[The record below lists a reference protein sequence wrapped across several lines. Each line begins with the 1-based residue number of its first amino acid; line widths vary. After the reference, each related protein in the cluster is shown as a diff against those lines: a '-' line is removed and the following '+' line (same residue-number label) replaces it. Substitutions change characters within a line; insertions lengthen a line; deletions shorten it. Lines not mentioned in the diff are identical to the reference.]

1 MDDTLRLIPQLIE
14 LGVDIIDTS
23 SGGNSSAQKLPVP
36 LKPGYQVPFSEAIK
50 KSSYG
55 TKIMT
60 APVGLIVEP
69 KQANDIVEQGHGDLV
84 LMAREYLRDP
94 HFPLRAA
101 KELGVKGFAWSP
113 QYQRAK

>member
-1 MDDTLRLIPQLIE
+1 LDDTLRLIPQLIE

-23 SGGNSSAQKLPVP
+23 SGGNSSSQQLPSP
-36 LKPGYQVPFSEAIK
+36 LKQGYQVPFSDAIK
-50 KSSYG
+50 KSKYG

-60 APVGLIVEP
+60 APVGLITEAR
-69 KQANDIVEQGHGDLV
+69 QANEIIKQGHGDLV

-94 HFPLRAA
+94 HFPLKAA
-101 KELGVKGFAWSP
+101 KELGVEELAWTP